1 MATASDPFSSFQ
13 QRSSSVFS
21 FYSSLLQTTDV
32 VVSLALC
39 LQVMSQ
45 APQHFKSFKQVR
57 QKERIRER
65 NKENETNR
73 KKEKNGGGGG
83 MKPIFLR
90 NTL

>member
-21 FYSSLLQTTDV
+21 FDSFLLQATDD

-39 LQVMSQ
+39 LQVVSQ
-45 APQHFKSFKQVR
+45 APQHFKSFKQAR
-57 QKERIRER
+57 QKERNRER

-73 KKEKNGGGGG
+73 KKEKREGGR
-83 MKPIFLR
+83 K
-90 NTL
+90 